1 MQNQGHNVLDTDQ
14 IGQLLIKLSV
24 PMLFGTLVQVSYN
37 IVDTIFIGHYVGTMA
52 LAALSVV
59 FPLQMMAMGVSNMVA
74 VGGASLISRLMGGG
88 DKTGAER
95 TLGNGT
101 VIGILLAILL
111 TAIVLPNVDF
121 WIKLIGASDKVFPLA
136 KDYLTIIMSGA
147 VFSVLSSVLMIYIR
161 AEGNARVSMTTMILG
176 SGLNIILDAIFI
188 IPLHMGVSG
197 AALATVISQIVATIY
212 ALSYYITGS
221 SYIRLRIRNFLPDF
235 KILRLIFAIG
245 VAQFAQAITTSVA
258 AMFIIKGAA
267 TYGGDLALSSFG
279 IIQRILNFA
288 MMPGMVIAQG
298 MQPILGFNYGA
309 KRYSHVLKT
318 FTLAAIAATILSILL
333 FLVFYLLP
341 GPIIRVFT
349 NDKQLIDEC
358 VHVMRLAF
366 LALPVLGFF
375 NIGQQ
380 VFPSIGKAVE
390 SFIVAL
396 TRPLVF
402 MLPSVIILPRFLDLD
417 GVWLSFPTSDGLTFL
432 LVVVLIIPL
441 IRKFQKAAVTEKQGK
456 TIPINA
462 GRILDPAE
470 SRRIIK

>member
-1 MQNQGHNVLDTDQ
+1 MQNQNHNILDTDQ
-14 IGQLLIKLSV
+14 IGRLLIKLSI
-24 PMLFGTLVQVSYN
+24 PMLFGTLVQVSYS
-37 IVDTIFIGHYVGTMA
+37 IVDAIFIGHYVGTMA

-59 FPLQMMAMGVSNMVA
+59 FPLQMMAMGVGNMVA
-74 VGGASLISRLMGGG
+74 VGGASLISRLIGGT

-95 TLGNGT
+95 ALGNGIAT
-101 VIGILLAILL
+101 GILLAILL

-121 WIKLIGASDKVFPLA
+121 WIKLIGASDKVLPLA
-136 KDYLTIIMSGA
+136 KDYLTIIMSGV
-147 VFSVLSSVLMIYIR
+147 VFNVLSSILMIYIR
-161 AEGNARVSMTTMILG
+161 AEGNARVSMTMMILG

-188 IPLHMGVSG
+188 IQLNMGVSG
-197 AALATVISQIVATIY
+197 AALATVLSQIAAMIY

-221 SYIRLRIRNFLPDF
+221 SYIRLRIRNFMPDI

-245 VAQFAQAITTSVA
+245 VSQFVQMVTTSIA
-258 AMFIIKGAA
+258 AMFIIKMAA

-288 MMPGMVIAQG
+288 MMPGMIIAQG

-309 KRYSHVLKT
+309 KRYHHVLKT
-318 FTLAAIAATILSILL
+318 LTLAAISATALSTVL
-333 FLVFYLLP
+333 FLVLYLLP

-358 VHVMRLAF
+358 VHVMKLVF

-375 NIGQQ
+375 NVGQQ

-390 SFIVAL
+390 SFIIAI
-396 TRPLVF
+396 TRPVVF
-402 MLPSVIILPRFLDLD
+402 MLPSVLILPRFLALD

-441 IRKFQKAAVTEKQGK
+441 IRKLQKATATEKTEKPNLTRDTPPVGH
-456 TIPINA
+456 
-462 GRILDPAE
+462 
-470 SRRIIK
+470 

>member
-1 MQNQGHNVLDTDQ
+1 MQNQNHNILDTDQ
-14 IGQLLIKLSV
+14 IGRLLIKLSI
-24 PMLFGTLVQVSYN
+24 PMLFGTLVQVSYS
-37 IVDTIFIGHYVGTMA
+37 IVDTIFIGHYVGTMG

-59 FPLQMMAMGVSNMVA
+59 FPLQMMAMGVGNMVA
-74 VGGASLISRLMGGG
+74 VGGASLISRLIGGT

-95 TLGNGT
+95 ALGNGIAT
-101 VIGILLAILL
+101 GILLAILL

-121 WIKLIGASDKVFPLA
+121 WIKLIGASDKVLPLA

-147 VFSVLSSVLMIYIR
+147 VFSVLSSILMIYIR
-161 AEGNARVSMTTMILG
+161 AEGNARVSMTMMILG

-188 IPLHMGVSG
+188 IQLNMGVSG
-197 AALATVISQIVATIY
+197 AALATVISQIVAMIY

-221 SYIRLRIRNFLPDF
+221 SYIRLRIRNFMPDF

-245 VAQFAQAITTSVA
+245 VAQFVQMITTSIA
-258 AMFIIKGAA
+258 AMLIIKMAA

-309 KRYSHVLKT
+309 KRYNHVLKT
-318 FTLAAIAATILSILL
+318 LTLATIAATTLSTVL
-333 FLVFYLLP
+333 FLVLYLLP

-358 VHVMRLAF
+358 VHVTRLVF

-375 NIGQQ
+375 NVGQQ

-390 SFIVAL
+390 SFIVAI
-396 TRPLVF
+396 TRPVVF
-402 MLPSVIILPRFLDLD
+402 MLPSVLILPRFFNLD

-441 IRKFQKAAVTEKQGK
+441 IRKFQKAAVIKNTE
-456 TIPINA
+456 TP
-462 GRILDPAE
+462 E
-470 SRRIIK
+470 SAQDITLVGH

>member
-1 MQNQGHNVLDTDQ
+1 MQNQNHNILDTDQ
-14 IGQLLIKLSV
+14 IGRLLIKLSI
-24 PMLFGTLVQVSYN
+24 PMLFGTLVQVSYS
-37 IVDTIFIGHYVGTMA
+37 IVDAIFIGHCVGTMA

-59 FPLQMMAMGVSNMVA
+59 FPLQMMAMGVGNMVA
-74 VGGASLISRLMGGG
+74 VGGASLISRLIGGT

-95 TLGNGT
+95 ALGNGIAT
-101 VIGILLAILL
+101 GILLAILL

-121 WIKLIGASDKVFPLA
+121 WIKLIGASDKVLPLA
-136 KDYLTIIMSGA
+136 KDYLTIIMSGV
-147 VFSVLSSVLMIYIR
+147 VFNVLSSILMIYIR
-161 AEGNARVSMTTMILG
+161 AEGNARVSMTMMILG

-188 IPLHMGVSG
+188 IPLKMGISG
-197 AALATVISQIVATIY
+197 AALATVISQIAAMIY

-221 SYIRLRIRNFLPDF
+221 SYIRLRIRNFMPDF

-245 VAQFAQAITTSVA
+245 VAQFVQMITTSIA
-258 AMFIIKGAA
+258 AMLIIKMAA

-288 MMPGMVIAQG
+288 MMPGMIIAQG

-309 KRYSHVLKT
+309 KRYHHVLKT
-318 FTLAAIAATILSILL
+318 LTLAAISATALSTVL
-333 FLVFYLLP
+333 FLVLYLLP

-358 VHVMRLAF
+358 VHVMKLVF

-375 NIGQQ
+375 NVGQQ

-390 SFIVAL
+390 SFIIAI
-396 TRPLVF
+396 TRPVVF
-402 MLPSVIILPRFLDLD
+402 MLPSVLILPRFLALD

-441 IRKFQKAAVTEKQGK
+441 IRKLQKATATEKTEKPNLTRDG
-456 TIPINA
+456 PPV
-462 GRILDPAE
+462 GH
-470 SRRIIK
+470 